1 MTHFYRLIETLLIVG
16 SIWLLPLDPAF
27 AQFTLVSS
35 TPADGAV
42 SVASPA
48 TFQFTFSSALDT
60 TARFEEPDDF
70 FLAIEIFPE
79 DSAETDPDISL
90 SSDMR
95 TVTVSGVELPADTRF
110 TVLLTGARSQG
121 GEALDR
127 PYVMNFTTG
136 SSLPSGTVSGN
147 VSFQGNPAN
156 GALVA
161 LFVELFEDDLMHIG
175 VVTSSSFTINY
186 VPDGTYYPISVMDT
200 NGDGEVD
207 PSDGDALGFYDQ
219 NADGVPDSVVV
230 SGGNALS
237 GISIDLVEPVLQTA
251 RSRFTDVESEAQSW
265 ASDAELVAIR
275 TDELNTSGQS
285 YGWSYVYFSPSL
297 NEYHEFFIFADFIIS
312 EVFDDDHEPDV
323 TPLPETWVDSDAAVL
338 AADTNGGS
346 DFRATYGDAEVDASL
361 EYFHLYYE
369 EDSTSGTAQL
379 NKSFLAKRS
388 ANRRKLDFSSKT
400 IGDLAVWNFFYWSDD
415 AEEWH
420 HIEINAETGEL
431 LASEARTNLD
441 AANQSAQSWA
451 SDAVLIKIGSERE
464 VTANGLSS
472 AWGFIYHS
480 VALDSTLQFILV
492 SGAVLATEAVDYNLP
507 SLDALPENFCSST
520 DAVAI
525 AQQASENFRAQYP
538 DAHINA
544 ELSRGI
550 SEDPE
555 KAVWRIGYYAN
566 DQSFEIF
573 IDSTMC
579 SSVTGIKNIPGIAEK
594 FRLQQNYPNPF
605 NPTTE
610 ITYDLPATTQ
620 VELTIFNLLGQKI
633 RTIVNEIQAAGSYRL
648 SWNARDE
655 NGKQVPSGVYIYLLK
670 TGEFKQSRRMLLLR

>member
-1 MTHFYRLIETLLIVG
+1 MTHFYRLMGTLLIVG

-42 SVASPA
+42 NVASPA

-136 SSLPSGTVSGN
+136 SSLPSGTVSGT

-161 LFVELFEDDLMHIG
+161 LFEELFEDDLMHVG

-200 NGDGEVD
+200 NGNGEVD
-207 PSDGDALGFYDQ
+207 PSDGDAMGFYDQ

-265 ASDAELVAIR
+265 AADAELVGIR
-275 TDELNTSGQS
+275 SEEISTGGQS

-297 NEYHEFFIFADFIIS
+297 NEYNEFFIFADLVIS
-312 EVFDDDHEPDV
+312 EGFDDDHEPDV
-323 TPLPETWVDSDAAVL
+323 TPLPETWVDSDAAMLV
-338 AADTNGGS
+338 ADTNGGS
-346 DFRATYGDAEVDASL
+346 DFRAAYGDAEVDASL

-369 EDSTSGTAQL
+369 DDSSSGTAQL

-400 IGDLAVWNFFYWSDD
+400 IGDLAVWNFYYWSDD
-415 AEEWH
+415 AEKWH
-420 HIEINAETGEL
+420 HIEINAETGAL
-431 LASEARTNLD
+431 LASEASTNLD
-441 AANQSAQSWA
+441 AAKQSAQSWA
-451 SDAVLIKIGSERE
+451 SDAVLVKIGSERE
-464 VTANGLSS
+464 VTPNGLST

-480 VALDSTLQFILV
+480 VALDSVLKFIVV
-492 SGAVLATEAVDYNLP
+492 SGAVLDTGAVDYGVP

-538 DAHINA
+538 DAYINA

-555 KAVWRIGYYAN
+555 KAVWRIGYYTN
-566 DQSFEIF
+566 EQNFEIF
-573 IDSTMC
+573 IESTTC
-579 SSVTGIKNIPGIAEK
+579 ALLTGIENKPGIVEK
-594 FRLQQNYPNPF
+594 FTLQQNYPNPF

-610 ITYDLPATTQ
+610 ITYHLPATTQ

-648 SWNARDE
+648 SWNATDE

-670 TGEFKQSRRMLLLR
+670 SGEFKQSRKMLLVR